1 MLAER
6 KISCNFDNSF
16 YIEKDII
23 MQNFDYQT
31 PTRLIFGKGV
41 VAEKLQG
48 VMAQFGNRVLITYGG
63 GSIKRSGLYD
73 QVLQLLGGKEI
84 YELPGIEPNPKFNPS
99 VLEGVRICKEHDID
113 VILAVGGGSVLDCTK
128 AIAGAACS
136 DADPWDIVTGKAP
149 TLKAIPIVDI
159 ITLAATGSEYD
170 QGGVIS
176 RTETNDKLAY
186 FSPLVFPAVSFID
199 PTYTFTLPV
208 KQTLAGVADCINHI
222 MEQYFCGEHIMM
234 NDAFMEGAVRSLVQN
249 VHIVLEE
256 PDNYNARAEIFY
268 ATTLG
273 CNGIYSL
280 GNSEGGWPMHAIE
293 HALSGHYDI
302 THGEGLAIVTPRWM
316 RHILHSTS
324 GELHEQ
330 VVERITSFGRNVFGT
345 ETPEESIQAVHAF
358 YEGIGIPMTLGA
370 VGIDGSRIDE
380 MAHHIAVNEGL
391 DQAWVPLHEEDIAA
405 ILRDCL

>member
-1 MLAER
+1 MV
-6 KISCNFDNSF
+6 
-16 YIEKDII
+16 
-23 MQNFDYQT
+23 NFDYQT
-31 PTRLIFGKGV
+31 PTRLIFGRGV
-41 VAEKLQG
+41 VQEKLHD
-48 VMAQFGNRVLITYGG
+48 VMEKFGKRVLITWGG

-73 QVLQLLGGKEI
+73 QVREILKDKEI
-84 YELPGIEPNPKFNPS
+84 YELPGIEPNPKYDPS
-99 VLEGVRICKEHDID
+99 VLEGVRICKEKNID
-113 VILAVGGGSVLDCTK
+113 VILSVGGGSVLDCTK

-136 DADPWDIVTGKAP
+136 DADPWDVITMKVP

-170 QGGVIS
+170 RGGVIS
-176 RTETNDKLAY
+176 RTDTNDKLAY
-186 FSPLVFPAVSFID
+186 FSDLVFPAVSFID

-208 KQTLAGVADCINHI
+208 RQTLAGVSDCINHI

-234 NDAFMEGAVRSLVQN
+234 NDAFMEGAIKSLMKNVR
-249 VHIVLEE
+249 IVLKDPE
-256 PDNYNARAEIFY
+256 NYDARAEIFY

-280 GNSEGGWPMHAIE
+280 GNSESGWPMHAIE

-302 THGEGLAIVTPRWM
+302 NHGEGLAIVTPRWM
-316 RHILHSTS
+316 KHILSEKT
-324 GELHEQ
+324 L
-330 VVERITSFGRNVFGT
+330 ERFVAFGTGVFGIDPAL
-345 ETPEESIQAVHAF
+345 PEMEIAEKAIQSIHDF
-358 YEGIGIPMTLGA
+358 YREIGLPMTLHE

-391 DQAWVPLHEEDIAA
+391 ENAWAPLYEEDIAA

>member
-1 MLAER
+1 MV
-6 KISCNFDNSF
+6 
-16 YIEKDII
+16 
-23 MQNFDYQT
+23 NFDYQT
-31 PTRLIFGKGV
+31 PTRLIFGRGV
-41 VAEKLQG
+41 VQEKLHD
-48 VMAQFGNRVLITYGG
+48 VMEKFGKRVLITWGG

-73 QVLQLLGGKEI
+73 QVREILKDKEI
-84 YELPGIEPNPKFNPS
+84 HELPGIEPNPKYDPS
-99 VLEGVRICKEHDID
+99 VLEGVRICKEKNID
-113 VILAVGGGSVLDCTK
+113 VILSVGGGSVLDCTK

-136 DADPWDIVTGKAP
+136 DADPWNVITMKVP

-170 QGGVIS
+170 RGGVIS
-176 RTETNDKLAY
+176 RTDTNDKLAY
-186 FSPLVFPAVSFID
+186 FSDLVFPAVSFID

-208 KQTLAGVADCINHI
+208 RQTLAGVSDCINHI

-234 NDAFMEGAVRSLVQN
+234 NDAFMEGAIKSLMKNVR
-249 VHIVLEE
+249 IVLEDPE
-256 PDNYNARAEIFY
+256 NYEARAEIFY

-280 GNSEGGWPMHAIE
+280 GNSESGWPMHAIE

-302 THGEGLAIVTPRWM
+302 NHGEGLAIVTPRWM
-316 RHILHSTS
+316 KHILSEKTI
-324 GELHEQ
+324 
-330 VVERITSFGRNVFGT
+330 ERFVSFGTGVFGIDPAL
-345 ETPEESIQAVHAF
+345 PEMEIAEKAIQSIHDF
-358 YEGIGIPMTLGA
+358 YREIGLPMTLRE

-391 DQAWVPLHEEDIAA
+391 ENAWAPLHEEDIAA

>member
-1 MLAER
+1 MV
-6 KISCNFDNSF
+6 
-16 YIEKDII
+16 
-23 MQNFDYQT
+23 NFDYQT
-31 PTRLIFGKGV
+31 PTRLIFGRGV
-41 VAEKLQG
+41 VQEKLHD
-48 VMAQFGNRVLITYGG
+48 VMEKFGKRVLITWGG

-73 QVLQLLGGKEI
+73 QVREILKDKEI
-84 YELPGIEPNPKFNPS
+84 YELPGIEPNPKYDPS
-99 VLEGVRICKEHDID
+99 VLEGVRICKEKNID
-113 VILAVGGGSVLDCTK
+113 VILSVGGGSVLDCTK

-136 DADPWDIVTGKAP
+136 EADPWDVITMKVP

-170 QGGVIS
+170 RGGVIS
-176 RTETNDKLAY
+176 RTDTNDKLAY
-186 FSPLVFPAVSFID
+186 FSDLVFPAVSFID

-208 KQTLAGVADCINHI
+208 RQTLAGVSDCINHI

-234 NDAFMEGAVRSLVQN
+234 NDAFMEGAIKSLMKNVR
-249 VHIVLEE
+249 IVLEDPE
-256 PDNYNARAEIFY
+256 NYEARAEIFY

-280 GNSEGGWPMHAIE
+280 GNSESGWPMHAIE

-302 THGEGLAIVTPRWM
+302 NHGEGLAIVTPRWM
-316 RHILHSTS
+316 KHILSEKTI
-324 GELHEQ
+324 
-330 VVERITSFGRNVFGT
+330 ERFVSFGTGVFGIDPAL
-345 ETPEESIQAVHAF
+345 PEMEIAEKAIQSIHDF
-358 YEGIGIPMTLGA
+358 YREIGLPMTLRE

-391 DQAWVPLHEEDIAA
+391 ENAWAPLYEEDIAA

>member
-1 MLAER
+1 MV
-6 KISCNFDNSF
+6 
-16 YIEKDII
+16 
-23 MQNFDYQT
+23 NFDYQT
-31 PTRLIFGKGV
+31 PTRLIFGRGV
-41 VAEKLQG
+41 VQEKLHD
-48 VMAQFGNRVLITYGG
+48 VMKKFGKRVLITWGG

-73 QVLQLLGGKEI
+73 QVREILKDKEI
-84 YELPGIEPNPKFNPS
+84 HELPGIEPNPKYDPS
-99 VLEGVRICKEHDID
+99 VLEGVRICKEKNID
-113 VILAVGGGSVLDCTK
+113 VILSVGGGSVLDCTK

-136 DADPWDIVTGKAP
+136 DADPWDVITMKVP

-170 QGGVIS
+170 RGGVIS
-176 RTETNDKLAY
+176 RTDTNDKLAY
-186 FSPLVFPAVSFID
+186 FSDLVFPTVSFID

-208 KQTLAGVADCINHI
+208 RQTLAGVSDCINHI

-234 NDAFMEGAVRSLVQN
+234 NDAFMEGAIKSLMKNVR
-249 VHIVLEE
+249 IVLEDPE
-256 PDNYNARAEIFY
+256 NYEARAEIFY

-280 GNSEGGWPMHAIE
+280 GNSESGWPMHAIE

-302 THGEGLAIVTPRWM
+302 NHGEGLAIVTPRWM
-316 RHILHSTS
+316 KHILSEKTI
-324 GELHEQ
+324 
-330 VVERITSFGRNVFGT
+330 ERFVSFGTGVFGIDPAL
-345 ETPEESIQAVHAF
+345 PEMEIAEKAIQSIHDF
-358 YEGIGIPMTLGA
+358 YREIGLPMTLRK

-391 DQAWVPLHEEDIAA
+391 ENAWAPLHEEDIAA

>member
-1 MLAER
+1 MV
-6 KISCNFDNSF
+6 
-16 YIEKDII
+16 
-23 MQNFDYQT
+23 NFDYQT
-31 PTRLIFGKGV
+31 PTRLIFGRGV
-41 VAEKLQG
+41 VQEKLHD
-48 VMAQFGNRVLITYGG
+48 VMEKFGKRVLMTWGG

-73 QVLQLLGGKEI
+73 QVREILKDKEI
-84 YELPGIEPNPKFNPS
+84 YELPGIEPNPKYDPS
-99 VLEGVRICKEHDID
+99 VLEGVRICKEKNID
-113 VILAVGGGSVLDCTK
+113 VILSVGGGSVLDCTK

-136 DADPWDIVTGKAP
+136 DADPWDVITMKVP

-170 QGGVIS
+170 RGGVIS
-176 RTETNDKLAY
+176 RTDTNDKLAY
-186 FSPLVFPAVSFID
+186 FSDLVFPAVSFID

-208 KQTLAGVADCINHI
+208 RQTLAGVSDCINHI

-234 NDAFMEGAVRSLVQN
+234 NDAFMEGAIKSLMKNVR
-249 VHIVLEE
+249 IVLEDPE
-256 PDNYNARAEIFY
+256 NYDARAEIFY

-280 GNSEGGWPMHAIE
+280 GNSESGWPMHAIE

-302 THGEGLAIVTPRWM
+302 NHGEGLAIVTPRWM
-316 RHILHSTS
+316 KHILSEKTI
-324 GELHEQ
+324 
-330 VVERITSFGRNVFGT
+330 ERFVSFGTGVFGIDPAL
-345 ETPEESIQAVHAF
+345 PEMEIAEKAIQSIHDF
-358 YEGIGIPMTLGA
+358 YREIGLPMTLRK

-391 DQAWVPLHEEDIAA
+391 ENAWAPLHEEDIAA

>member
-1 MLAER
+1 MV
-6 KISCNFDNSF
+6 
-16 YIEKDII
+16 
-23 MQNFDYQT
+23 NFDYQT

-41 VAEKLQG
+41 VAEKLQQ
-48 VMAQFGNRVLITYGG
+48 VMAQFGSRVLITYGG

-73 QVLQLLGGKEI
+73 QVKSLLSDKEL

-99 VLEGVRICKEHDID
+99 VLEGVKICKEKHID
-113 VILAVGGGSVLDCTK
+113 VILSVGGGSVLDCTK

-136 DADPWDIVTGKAP
+136 DADPWDVVTGKVRNTSAV
-149 TLKAIPIVDI
+149 PIVDI

-170 QGGVIS
+170 CGGVIS

-186 FSPLVFPAVSFID
+186 FSPYCFPSVSFID

-234 NDAFMEGAVRSLVQN
+234 NDAFMEGAIRSLIHN
-249 VHIVLEE
+249 VKIVLHDPE
-256 PDNYNARAEIFY
+256 NYEARAEIFY

-273 CNGIYSL
+273 CNGIYAL
-280 GNSEGGWPMHAIE
+280 GNKRSGWPMHAIE

-316 RHILHSTS
+316 KHILNCTT
-324 GELHEQ
+324 GALHEQ
-330 VVERITSFGRNVFGT
+330 VVERCTSFGKGVFGVDT
-345 ETPEESIQAVHAF
+345 AEQAIEAIHDF
-358 YEGIGIPMTLGA
+358 YRGVGVPMTLHE
-370 VGIDGSRIDE
+370 VGIDDSRIDE
-380 MAHHIAVNEGL
+380 MAHHVAENEGL
-391 DQAWVPLHEEDIAA
+391 DKAWVPLHEADIAA

>member
-1 MLAER
+1 MV
-6 KISCNFDNSF
+6 
-16 YIEKDII
+16 
-23 MQNFDYQT
+23 NFDYQT
-31 PTRLIFGKGV
+31 PTRLIFGRGV
-41 VAEKLQG
+41 VQEKLHD
-48 VMAQFGNRVLITYGG
+48 VMEKFGKRVLITWGG

-73 QVLQLLGGKEI
+73 QVRDILKDKEI
-84 YELPGIEPNPKFNPS
+84 HELPGIEPNPKYDPS
-99 VLEGVRICKEHDID
+99 VLEGVRICKEKNID
-113 VILAVGGGSVLDCTK
+113 VILSVGGGSVLDCTK

-136 DADPWDIVTGKAP
+136 DADPWDVITMKVP

-170 QGGVIS
+170 RGGVIS
-176 RTETNDKLAY
+176 RTDTNDKLAY
-186 FSPLVFPAVSFID
+186 FSDLVFPAVSFID

-208 KQTLAGVADCINHI
+208 RQTLAGVSDCINHI

-234 NDAFMEGAVRSLVQN
+234 NDAFMEGAIKSLMKNVR
-249 VHIVLEE
+249 IVLEDPE
-256 PDNYNARAEIFY
+256 NYDARAEIFY

-280 GNSEGGWPMHAIE
+280 GNSESGWPMHAIE

-302 THGEGLAIVTPRWM
+302 NHGEGLAIVTPRWM
-316 RHILHSTS
+316 KHILSDKTI
-324 GELHEQ
+324 
-330 VVERITSFGRNVFGT
+330 ERFVSFGTGVFGIDPAL
-345 ETPEESIQAVHAF
+345 PEMEIAEKAIQSIHDF
-358 YEGIGIPMTLGA
+358 YREIGLPMTLRE

-391 DQAWVPLHEEDIAA
+391 ENAWAPLYEEDIAA

>member
-1 MLAER
+1 MV
-6 KISCNFDNSF
+6 
-16 YIEKDII
+16 
-23 MQNFDYQT
+23 NFDYQT
-31 PTRLIFGKGV
+31 PTRLIFGRGV
-41 VAEKLQG
+41 VQEKLHD
-48 VMAQFGNRVLITYGG
+48 VMEKFGKRVLITWGG

-73 QVLQLLGGKEI
+73 QVREILKDKEI
-84 YELPGIEPNPKFNPS
+84 YELPGIEPNPKYDPS
-99 VLEGVRICKEHDID
+99 VLEGVRICKEKNID
-113 VILAVGGGSVLDCTK
+113 VILSVGGGSVLDCTK

-136 DADPWDIVTGKAP
+136 DADPWDVITMKVP

-170 QGGVIS
+170 RGGVIS
-176 RTETNDKLAY
+176 RTDTNDKLAY
-186 FSPLVFPAVSFID
+186 FSDLVFPAVSFID

-208 KQTLAGVADCINHI
+208 RQTLAGVSDCINHI

-234 NDAFMEGAVRSLVQN
+234 NDAFMEGAIKSLMKNVR
-249 VHIVLEE
+249 IVLEDPE
-256 PDNYNARAEIFY
+256 NYNARAEIFY

-280 GNSEGGWPMHAIE
+280 GNSESGWPMHAIE

-302 THGEGLAIVTPRWM
+302 NHGEGLAIVTPRWM
-316 RHILHSTS
+316 KHILSEKT
-324 GELHEQ
+324 L
-330 VVERITSFGRNVFGT
+330 ERFVAFGTGVFGIDPAL
-345 ETPEESIQAVHAF
+345 PEMEIAEKAIQSIHDF
-358 YEGIGIPMTLGA
+358 YREIGLPMTLRE

-391 DQAWVPLHEEDIAA
+391 ENAWAPLQEEDIAA

>member
-1 MLAER
+1 MV
-6 KISCNFDNSF
+6 
-16 YIEKDII
+16 
-23 MQNFDYQT
+23 NFDYQT
-31 PTRLIFGKGV
+31 PTRLIFGRGV
-41 VAEKLQG
+41 VQEKLHD
-48 VMAQFGNRVLITYGG
+48 VMEKFGKRVLITWGG

-73 QVLQLLGGKEI
+73 QVREILKDKEI
-84 YELPGIEPNPKFNPS
+84 HELPGIEPNPKYDPS
-99 VLEGVRICKEHDID
+99 VLEGVRICKEKNID
-113 VILAVGGGSVLDCTK
+113 VILSVGGGSVLDCTK

-136 DADPWDIVTGKAP
+136 DADPWDVITMKVP

-170 QGGVIS
+170 RGGVIS
-176 RTETNDKLAY
+176 RTDTNDKLAY
-186 FSPLVFPAVSFID
+186 FSDLVFPAVSFID

-208 KQTLAGVADCINHI
+208 RQTLAGVSDCINHI

-234 NDAFMEGAVRSLVQN
+234 NDAFMEGAIKSLMKNVR
-249 VHIVLEE
+249 IVLKDPE
-256 PDNYNARAEIFY
+256 NYDARAEIFY

-280 GNSEGGWPMHAIE
+280 GNSESGWPMHAIE

-302 THGEGLAIVTPRWM
+302 NHGEGLAIVTPRWM
-316 RHILHSTS
+316 KHILSEKTI
-324 GELHEQ
+324 
-330 VVERITSFGRNVFGT
+330 ERFVSFGTGVFGIDPAL
-345 ETPEESIQAVHAF
+345 PEMEIAEKAIQSIHDF
-358 YEGIGIPMTLGA
+358 YREIGVPMTLRE

-391 DQAWVPLHEEDIAA
+391 ENAWAPLHEEDIAA

>member
-1 MLAER
+1 MV
-6 KISCNFDNSF
+6 
-16 YIEKDII
+16 
-23 MQNFDYQT
+23 NFDYQT

-41 VAEKLQG
+41 VAEKLQR
-48 VMAQFGNRVLITYGG
+48 VMAQFGQRVLLTYGG
-63 GSIKRSGLYD
+63 GSIKRSGLYQ
-73 QVLQLLGGKEI
+73 QVKDLLADKQI
-84 YELPGIEPNPKFNPS
+84 FELPGIEPNPKFNPS
-99 VLEGVRICKEHDID
+99 VLDGVRICKEQHID

-136 DADPWDIVTGKAP
+136 DADPWDVVTMKVP

-170 QGGVIS
+170 SGGVIS
-176 RTETNDKLAY
+176 RTESNDKLAY
-186 FSPLVFPAVSFID
+186 FSKHVFPAVSFID

-234 NDAFMEGAVRSLVQN
+234 NDAFMEGAIKSLMKNVRT
-249 VHIVLEE
+249 VLEH
-256 PDNYNARAEIFY
+256 PDDYEARAEIFY

-280 GNSEGGWPMHAIE
+280 GNSESGWPMHAIE

-316 RHILHSTS
+316 NHILHDTE
-324 GELHEQ
+324 GELHGQ
-330 VVERITSFGRNVFGT
+330 VVERLLSFGRHVFGVDS
-345 ETPEESIQAVHAF
+345 PEEAIQAIHHF
-358 YEGIGIPMTLGA
+358 YQEVGIPMTLRE

-380 MAHHIAVNEGL
+380 MAHHVAVNEGL

-405 ILRDCL
+405 ILRNCL

>member
-1 MLAER
+1 MV
-6 KISCNFDNSF
+6 
-16 YIEKDII
+16 
-23 MQNFDYQT
+23 NFDYQT
-31 PTRLIFGKGV
+31 PTRLIFGRGV
-41 VAEKLQG
+41 VQEKLHD
-48 VMAQFGNRVLITYGG
+48 VMKKFGKRVLITWGG

-73 QVLQLLGGKEI
+73 QVREILKDKEI
-84 YELPGIEPNPKFNPS
+84 HELPGIEPNPKYDPS
-99 VLEGVRICKEHDID
+99 VLEGVRICKEKNID
-113 VILAVGGGSVLDCTK
+113 VILSVGGGSVLDCTK

-136 DADPWDIVTGKAP
+136 DADPWDVITMKVP

-170 QGGVIS
+170 RGGVIS
-176 RTETNDKLAY
+176 RTDTNDKLAY
-186 FSPLVFPAVSFID
+186 FSDLVFPAVSFID

-208 KQTLAGVADCINHI
+208 RQTLAGVSDCINHI

-234 NDAFMEGAVRSLVQN
+234 NDAFMEGVIKSLMKNVR
-249 VHIVLEE
+249 IVLEDPE
-256 PDNYNARAEIFY
+256 NYDARAEIFY

-280 GNSEGGWPMHAIE
+280 GNSESGWPMHAIE

-302 THGEGLAIVTPRWM
+302 NHGEGLAIVTPRWM
-316 RHILHSTS
+316 KHILSEKT
-324 GELHEQ
+324 L
-330 VVERITSFGRNVFGT
+330 ERFVSFGTGVFGIDPAL
-345 ETPEESIQAVHAF
+345 PEMEIAEKAIQSIHDF
-358 YEGIGIPMTLGA
+358 YREIGLPMTLRE

-391 DQAWVPLHEEDIAA
+391 ENAWAPLYEEDIAA

>member
-1 MLAER
+1 MV
-6 KISCNFDNSF
+6 
-16 YIEKDII
+16 
-23 MQNFDYQT
+23 NFDYQT
-31 PTRLIFGKGV
+31 PTRLIFGRGV
-41 VAEKLQG
+41 VQEKLHD
-48 VMAQFGNRVLITYGG
+48 VMEKFGKRVLITWGG

-73 QVLQLLGGKEI
+73 QVREI
-84 YELPGIEPNPKFNPS
+84 LKDNEIHELPGIEPNPKYDPS
-99 VLEGVRICKEHDID
+99 VLEGVRICKEKNID
-113 VILAVGGGSVLDCTK
+113 VILSVGGGSVLDCTK

-136 DADPWDIVTGKAP
+136 DADPWDVITMKVP

-170 QGGVIS
+170 RGGVIS
-176 RTETNDKLAY
+176 RTDTNDKLAY
-186 FSPLVFPAVSFID
+186 FSDLVFPAVSFID

-208 KQTLAGVADCINHI
+208 RQTLAGVSDCINHI

-234 NDAFMEGAVRSLVQN
+234 NDAFMEGAIKSLMKNVR
-249 VHIVLEE
+249 IVLKDPE
-256 PDNYNARAEIFY
+256 NYDARAEIFY

-280 GNSEGGWPMHAIE
+280 GNSESGWPMHAIE

-302 THGEGLAIVTPRWM
+302 NHGEGLAIVTPRWM
-316 RHILHSTS
+316 KHILSEKTI
-324 GELHEQ
+324 
-330 VVERITSFGRNVFGT
+330 ERFVSFGTGVFGIDPAL
-345 ETPEESIQAVHAF
+345 PEMEIAEKAIQSIHDF
-358 YEGIGIPMTLGA
+358 YREIGLPMTLRE

-391 DQAWVPLHEEDIAA
+391 ENAWAPLHEEDIAA

>member
-1 MLAER
+1 MV
-6 KISCNFDNSF
+6 
-16 YIEKDII
+16 
-23 MQNFDYQT
+23 NFDYQT
-31 PTRLIFGKGV
+31 PTRLIFGRGV
-41 VAEKLQG
+41 VQEKLHD
-48 VMAQFGNRVLITYGG
+48 VMEKFGKRVLITWGG

-73 QVLQLLGGKEI
+73 QVREILKDKEI
-84 YELPGIEPNPKFNPS
+84 HGLPGIEPNPKYDPS
-99 VLEGVRICKEHDID
+99 VLEGVRICKEKNID
-113 VILAVGGGSVLDCTK
+113 VILSVGGGSVLDCTK

-136 DADPWDIVTGKAP
+136 DADPWDVITMKVP

-170 QGGVIS
+170 RGGVIS
-176 RTETNDKLAY
+176 RTDTNDKLAY
-186 FSPLVFPAVSFID
+186 FSDLVFPAVSFID

-208 KQTLAGVADCINHI
+208 RQTLAGVSDCINHI

-234 NDAFMEGAVRSLVQN
+234 NDAFMEGAIKSLMKNVR
-249 VHIVLEE
+249 IVLEDPE
-256 PDNYNARAEIFY
+256 NYDARAEIFY

-280 GNSEGGWPMHAIE
+280 GNSESGWPMHAIE

-302 THGEGLAIVTPRWM
+302 NHGEGLAIVTPRWM
-316 RHILHSTS
+316 KHILSEKT
-324 GELHEQ
+324 L
-330 VVERITSFGRNVFGT
+330 ERFVSFGTGVFGIDPAL
-345 ETPEESIQAVHAF
+345 PEMEIAEKAIQSIHDF
-358 YEGIGIPMTLGA
+358 YREIGLPMTLRE

-391 DQAWVPLHEEDIAA
+391 ENAWAPLYEEDIAA

>member
-1 MLAER
+1 MV
-6 KISCNFDNSF
+6 
-16 YIEKDII
+16 
-23 MQNFDYQT
+23 NFDYQT
-31 PTRLIFGKGV
+31 PTRLIFGRGV
-41 VAEKLQG
+41 VQEKLHD
-48 VMAQFGNRVLITYGG
+48 VMEKFGKRVLITWGG

-73 QVLQLLGGKEI
+73 QVREILKDKEI
-84 YELPGIEPNPKFNPS
+84 HELPGIEPNPKYDPS
-99 VLEGVRICKEHDID
+99 VLEGVRICKEKNID
-113 VILAVGGGSVLDCTK
+113 VILSVGGGSVLDCTK

-136 DADPWDIVTGKAP
+136 DADPWDVITMKVP

-170 QGGVIS
+170 RGGVIS
-176 RTETNDKLAY
+176 RTDTNDKLAY
-186 FSPLVFPAVSFID
+186 FSDLVFPAVSFID

-208 KQTLAGVADCINHI
+208 RQTLAGVSDCINHI

-234 NDAFMEGAVRSLVQN
+234 NDAFMEGAIKSLMKNVR
-249 VHIVLEE
+249 IVLEDPE
-256 PDNYNARAEIFY
+256 NYDARAEIFY

-280 GNSEGGWPMHAIE
+280 GNSESGWPMHAIE

-302 THGEGLAIVTPRWM
+302 NHGEGLAIVTPRWM
-316 RHILHSTS
+316 KHILSEKTI
-324 GELHEQ
+324 
-330 VVERITSFGRNVFGT
+330 ERFVSFGTGVFGIDPAL
-345 ETPEESIQAVHAF
+345 PEMEIAEKAIQSIHDF
-358 YEGIGIPMTLGA
+358 YREIGLPMTLRE

-391 DQAWVPLHEEDIAA
+391 ENAWAPLYEEDIAA

>member
-1 MLAER
+1 MV
-6 KISCNFDNSF
+6 
-16 YIEKDII
+16 
-23 MQNFDYQT
+23 NFDYQT
-31 PTRLIFGKGV
+31 PTRLIFGRGV
-41 VAEKLQG
+41 VQEKLHD
-48 VMAQFGNRVLITYGG
+48 VMEKFGKRVLITWGG

-73 QVLQLLGGKEI
+73 QVREILKDKEI
-84 YELPGIEPNPKFNPS
+84 HELPGIEPNPKYDPS
-99 VLEGVRICKEHDID
+99 VLEGVRICKEKNID
-113 VILAVGGGSVLDCTK
+113 VILSVGGGSVLDCTK

-136 DADPWDIVTGKAP
+136 DADPWDVITMKVP

-170 QGGVIS
+170 RGGVIS
-176 RTETNDKLAY
+176 RTDTNDKLAY
-186 FSPLVFPAVSFID
+186 FSDLVFPAVSFID

-208 KQTLAGVADCINHI
+208 RQTLAGVSDCINHI

-234 NDAFMEGAVRSLVQN
+234 NDAFMEGAIKSLMKNVR
-249 VHIVLEE
+249 IVLEDPE
-256 PDNYNARAEIFY
+256 NYDARAEIFY

-280 GNSEGGWPMHAIE
+280 GNSESGWPMHAIE

-302 THGEGLAIVTPRWM
+302 NHGEGLAIVTPRWM
-316 RHILHSTS
+316 KHILSEKTI
-324 GELHEQ
+324 
-330 VVERITSFGRNVFGT
+330 ERFVSFGTGVFGIDPAL
-345 ETPEESIQAVHAF
+345 PEMEIAEKAIQSIHDF
-358 YEGIGIPMTLGA
+358 YREIGLPMTLRE

-391 DQAWVPLHEEDIAA
+391 ENAWAPLHEEDIAA

>member
-1 MLAER
+1 MV
-6 KISCNFDNSF
+6 
-16 YIEKDII
+16 
-23 MQNFDYQT
+23 NFDYQT

-41 VAEKLQG
+41 VAEKLQA
-48 VMAQFGNRVLITYGG
+48 VMAQYGKKVLITYGG

-73 QVLQLLGGKEI
+73 QVKEILKDKEI

-99 VLEGVRICKEHDID
+99 VLEGVRICKEQNID
-113 VILAVGGGSVLDCTK
+113 VILSVGGGSVLDCTK

-136 DADPWDIVTGKAP
+136 DADPWDVVTMKAP
-149 TLKAIPIVDI
+149 TTKAVPIVDI

-170 QGGVIS
+170 SGAVIS

-186 FSPLVFPAVSFID
+186 FSKHVFPEVSFID
-199 PTYTFTLPV
+199 PTYTFTLPA

-222 MEQYFCGEHIMM
+222 MEQYFCGVHILM
-234 NDAFMEGAVRSLVQN
+234 NDAFMEGAIKSLMKN
-249 VHIVLEE
+249 VKIVLAE
-256 PDNYNARAEIFY
+256 PENYEARAEIFY

-273 CNGIYSL
+273 CNGIYAL
-280 GNSEGGWPMHAIE
+280 GNSYGGWPMHSIE

-316 RHILHSTS
+316 KHILNSTS

-330 VVERITSFGRNVFGT
+330 VVERITSFGKNVFGV
-345 ETPEESIQAVHAF
+345 ETPEAAIAAIHNF
-358 YEGIGIPMTLGA
+358 YKEIGIPMTLGE
-370 VGIDGSRIDE
+370 VGIDDSRIDE

-391 DQAWVPLHEEDIAA
+391 DRAWVPLHEADIAA

>member
-1 MLAER
+1 MV
-6 KISCNFDNSF
+6 
-16 YIEKDII
+16 
-23 MQNFDYQT
+23 NFDYQT
-31 PTRLIFGKGV
+31 PTRLIFGRGV
-41 VAEKLQG
+41 VQEKLHDI
-48 VMAQFGNRVLITYGG
+48 MEKFGKRVLITWGG

-73 QVLQLLGGKEI
+73 QVRDILKDKEI
-84 YELPGIEPNPKFNPS
+84 YELPGIEPNPKYDPS
-99 VLEGVRICKEHDID
+99 VLEGVRICKEKNID
-113 VILAVGGGSVLDCTK
+113 VILSVGGGSVLDCTK

-136 DADPWDIVTGKAP
+136 EADPWDVITMKVP

-170 QGGVIS
+170 RGGVIS
-176 RTETNDKLAY
+176 RTDTNDKLAY
-186 FSPLVFPAVSFID
+186 FSDLVFPAVSFID

-208 KQTLAGVADCINHI
+208 RQTLAGVSDCINHI

-234 NDAFMEGAVRSLVQN
+234 NDAFMEGAIKSLMKNVR
-249 VHIVLEE
+249 IVLEDPE
-256 PDNYNARAEIFY
+256 NYEARAEIFY

-280 GNSEGGWPMHAIE
+280 GNSESGWPMHAIE

-302 THGEGLAIVTPRWM
+302 NHGEGLAIVTPRWM
-316 RHILHSTS
+316 KHILSEKTI
-324 GELHEQ
+324 
-330 VVERITSFGRNVFGT
+330 ERFVSFGTGVFGIDPAL
-345 ETPEESIQAVHAF
+345 PEMEIAEKAIQSIHDF
-358 YEGIGIPMTLGA
+358 YREIGLPMTLSE

-391 DQAWVPLHEEDIAA
+391 ENAWAPLYEEDIAA

>member
-1 MLAER
+1 MV
-6 KISCNFDNSF
+6 
-16 YIEKDII
+16 
-23 MQNFDYQT
+23 NFDYQT

-41 VAEKLQG
+41 VAEKLQA
-48 VMAQFGNRVLITYGG
+48 VMAQYGKKVLITYGG

-73 QVLQLLGGKEI
+73 QVKEILKDKEI

-99 VLEGVRICKEHDID
+99 VLEGVRICKEQNID
-113 VILAVGGGSVLDCTK
+113 VILSVGGGSVLDCTK

-136 DADPWDIVTGKAP
+136 DADPWDVVTMKAL
-149 TLKAIPIVDI
+149 TTKAVPIVDI

-170 QGGVIS
+170 SGAVIS

-186 FSPLVFPAVSFID
+186 FSKHVFPEVSFID
-199 PTYTFTLPV
+199 PTYTFTLPA

-222 MEQYFCGEHIMM
+222 MEQYFCGVHILM
-234 NDAFMEGAVRSLVQN
+234 NDAFMEGAIKSLMKN
-249 VHIVLEE
+249 VKIVLAE
-256 PDNYNARAEIFY
+256 PENYEARAEIFY

-273 CNGIYSL
+273 CNGIYAL
-280 GNSEGGWPMHAIE
+280 GNSYGGWPMHSIE

-316 RHILHSTS
+316 KHILNSTS

-330 VVERITSFGRNVFGT
+330 VVERITSFGKNIFGV
-345 ETPEESIQAVHAF
+345 ETPEAAIAAIHNF
-358 YEGIGIPMTLGA
+358 YKEIGIPMTLGE
-370 VGIDGSRIDE
+370 VGIDDSRIDE

-391 DQAWVPLHEEDIAA
+391 ERAWVPLHEADIAA

>member
-1 MLAER
+1 MV
-6 KISCNFDNSF
+6 
-16 YIEKDII
+16 
-23 MQNFDYQT
+23 NFDYQT
-31 PTRLIFGKGV
+31 PTRLIFGRGV
-41 VAEKLQG
+41 VQEKLHE
-48 VMAQFGNRVLITYGG
+48 VMEKFGKRVLMTWGG

-73 QVLQLLGGKEI
+73 QVREILKDKEI
-84 YELPGIEPNPKFNPS
+84 YELPGIEPNPKYDPS
-99 VLEGVRICKEHDID
+99 VLEGVRICKEKNID
-113 VILAVGGGSVLDCTK
+113 VILSVGGGSVLDCTK

-136 DADPWDIVTGKAP
+136 DADPWDVITMKVP

-170 QGGVIS
+170 RGGVIS
-176 RTETNDKLAY
+176 RTDTNDKLAY
-186 FSPLVFPAVSFID
+186 FSDLVFPAVSFID

-208 KQTLAGVADCINHI
+208 RQTLAGVSDCINHI

-234 NDAFMEGAVRSLVQN
+234 NDAFMEGAIKSLMKNVR
-249 VHIVLEE
+249 IVLEDPE
-256 PDNYNARAEIFY
+256 NYEARAETFY

-280 GNSEGGWPMHAIE
+280 GNSESGWPMHAIE

-302 THGEGLAIVTPRWM
+302 NHGEGLAIVTPRWM
-316 RHILHSTS
+316 KHILSEKT
-324 GELHEQ
+324 L
-330 VVERITSFGRNVFGT
+330 ERFVAFGTGVFGIDPAL
-345 ETPEESIQAVHAF
+345 PEMEIAEKAIQSIHDF
-358 YEGIGIPMTLGA
+358 YREIGLPMTLRE

-391 DQAWVPLHEEDIAA
+391 ENAWAPLHEEDIAA

>member
-1 MLAER
+1 MV
-6 KISCNFDNSF
+6 
-16 YIEKDII
+16 
-23 MQNFDYQT
+23 NFDYQT
-31 PTRLIFGKGV
+31 PTRLIFGRGV
-41 VAEKLQG
+41 VQEKLHD
-48 VMAQFGNRVLITYGG
+48 VMEKFGKRVLITWGG

-73 QVLQLLGGKEI
+73 QVRDILKDKEI
-84 YELPGIEPNPKFNPS
+84 YELPGIEPNPKYDPS
-99 VLEGVRICKEHDID
+99 VLEGVRICKEKNID
-113 VILAVGGGSVLDCTK
+113 VILSVGGGSVLDCTK

-136 DADPWDIVTGKAP
+136 EADPWDVITMKVP

-170 QGGVIS
+170 RGGVIS
-176 RTETNDKLAY
+176 RTDTNDKLAY
-186 FSPLVFPAVSFID
+186 FSDLVFPAVSFID

-208 KQTLAGVADCINHI
+208 RQTLAGVSDCINHI

-234 NDAFMEGAVRSLVQN
+234 NDAFMEGAIKSLMKNVR
-249 VHIVLEE
+249 IVLKDPE
-256 PDNYNARAEIFY
+256 NYDARAEIFY

-280 GNSEGGWPMHAIE
+280 GNSESGWPMHAIE

-302 THGEGLAIVTPRWM
+302 NHGEGLAIVTPRWM
-316 RHILHSTS
+316 KHILSEKT
-324 GELHEQ
+324 L
-330 VVERITSFGRNVFGT
+330 ERFVAFGTGVFGIDPAL
-345 ETPEESIQAVHAF
+345 PEMEIAEKAIQSIHDF
-358 YEGIGIPMTLGA
+358 YREIGLPMTLRE

-391 DQAWVPLHEEDIAA
+391 ENAWAPLYEEDIAA

>member
-1 MLAER
+1 MV
-6 KISCNFDNSF
+6 
-16 YIEKDII
+16 
-23 MQNFDYQT
+23 NFDYQT
-31 PTRLIFGKGV
+31 PTRLIFGRGV
-41 VAEKLQG
+41 VQEKLHD
-48 VMAQFGNRVLITYGG
+48 VMEKFGKRVLITWGG

-73 QVLQLLGGKEI
+73 QVREILKDKEI
-84 YELPGIEPNPKFNPS
+84 YELPGIEPNPKYDPS
-99 VLEGVRICKEHDID
+99 VLEGVRICKEKNID
-113 VILAVGGGSVLDCTK
+113 VILSVGGGSVLDCTK

-136 DADPWDIVTGKAP
+136 DADPWDVITMKVP

-170 QGGVIS
+170 RGGVIS
-176 RTETNDKLAY
+176 RTDTNDKLAY
-186 FSPLVFPAVSFID
+186 FSDLVFPAVSFID

-208 KQTLAGVADCINHI
+208 RQTLAGVSDCINHI

-234 NDAFMEGAVRSLVQN
+234 NDAFMEGAIKSLMKNVR
-249 VHIVLEE
+249 IVLEDPE
-256 PDNYNARAEIFY
+256 NYEARAEIVY

-280 GNSEGGWPMHAIE
+280 GNSESGWPMHAIE

-302 THGEGLAIVTPRWM
+302 NHGEGLAIVTPRWM
-316 RHILHSTS
+316 KHILSEKT
-324 GELHEQ
+324 L
-330 VVERITSFGRNVFGT
+330 ERFVAFGTGVFGIDPAL
-345 ETPEESIQAVHAF
+345 PEMEIAEKAIQSIHDF
-358 YEGIGIPMTLGA
+358 YREIGLPMTLHE

-391 DQAWVPLHEEDIAA
+391 ENAWAPLHEEDIAA

>member
-1 MLAER
+1 MV
-6 KISCNFDNSF
+6 
-16 YIEKDII
+16 
-23 MQNFDYQT
+23 NFDYQT

-48 VMAQFGNRVLITYGG
+48 VMAKFGDKVLITYGG

-73 QVLQLLGGKEI
+73 QVLQLLEGKQI

-99 VLEGVRICKEHDID
+99 VIEGVRICKEHEID

-170 QGGVIS
+170 SGAVIS

-234 NDAFMEGAVRSLVQN
+234 NDAFMEGAVKSLVKN
-249 VHIVLEE
+249 VRIVLDE
-256 PDNYNARAEIFY
+256 PDNYDARAEIFY

-273 CNGIYSL
+273 CNGIYAL
-280 GNSEGGWPMHAIE
+280 GNSESGWPMHAIE

-316 RHILHSTS
+316 RHILNSTT
-324 GELHEQ
+324 GELHSQ
-330 VVERITSFGRNVFGT
+330 VVERITSFGSGVFGT
-345 ETPEESIQAVHAF
+345 TTPEESILAIHDF
-358 YEGIGIPMTLGA
+358 YQGIGIPMTLSE
-370 VGIDGSRIDE
+370 VGIDGSRISE

-391 DQAWVPLHEEDIAA
+391 DQAWVPLHEDDIAA

>member
-1 MLAER
+1 MV
-6 KISCNFDNSF
+6 
-16 YIEKDII
+16 
-23 MQNFDYQT
+23 NFDYQT
-31 PTRLIFGKGV
+31 PTRLIFGRGV
-41 VAEKLQG
+41 VQEKLHD
-48 VMAQFGNRVLITYGG
+48 VMEKFGKRVLITWGG

-73 QVLQLLGGKEI
+73 QVREILKDKEI
-84 YELPGIEPNPKFNPS
+84 HELPGIEPNPKYDPS
-99 VLEGVRICKEHDID
+99 VLEGVRICKEKNID
-113 VILAVGGGSVLDCTK
+113 VILSVGGGSVLDCTK

-136 DADPWDIVTGKAP
+136 DADPWDVITMKVP

-170 QGGVIS
+170 RGGVIS
-176 RTETNDKLAY
+176 RTDTNDKLAY
-186 FSPLVFPAVSFID
+186 FSDLVFPAVSFID

-208 KQTLAGVADCINHI
+208 RQTLAGVSDCINHI

-234 NDAFMEGAVRSLVQN
+234 NDAFMEGAIKSLMKNVR
-249 VHIVLEE
+249 IVLEDPE
-256 PDNYNARAEIFY
+256 NYDARAEIFY

-280 GNSEGGWPMHAIE
+280 GNSESGWPMHAIE

-302 THGEGLAIVTPRWM
+302 NHGEGLAIVTPRWM
-316 RHILHSTS
+316 KHILREKT
-324 GELHEQ
+324 L
-330 VVERITSFGRNVFGT
+330 ERFVAFGTGVFGIDPAL
-345 ETPEESIQAVHAF
+345 PEMEIAEKAIQSIHDF
-358 YEGIGIPMTLGA
+358 YREIGLPMTLRE

-391 DQAWVPLHEEDIAA
+391 ENAWAPLHEEDIAA

>member
-1 MLAER
+1 MV
-6 KISCNFDNSF
+6 
-16 YIEKDII
+16 
-23 MQNFDYQT
+23 NFDYQT
-31 PTRLIFGKGV
+31 PTRLIFGRGV
-41 VAEKLQG
+41 VQEKLHD
-48 VMAQFGNRVLITYGG
+48 VMEKFGKRVLITWGG

-73 QVLQLLGGKEI
+73 QVREILKDKEI
-84 YELPGIEPNPKFNPS
+84 HELPGIEPNPKYDPS
-99 VLEGVRICKEHDID
+99 VLEGVRICKEKNID
-113 VILAVGGGSVLDCTK
+113 VILSVGGGSVLDCTK

-136 DADPWDIVTGKAP
+136 DADPWDVITMKVP

-170 QGGVIS
+170 RGGVIS
-176 RTETNDKLAY
+176 RTDTNDKLAY
-186 FSPLVFPAVSFID
+186 FSDLVFPAVSFID

-208 KQTLAGVADCINHI
+208 RQTLAGVSDCINHI

-234 NDAFMEGAVRSLVQN
+234 NDAFMEGAIKSLMKNVR
-249 VHIVLEE
+249 IVLKDPE
-256 PDNYNARAEIFY
+256 NYDARAEIFY

-280 GNSEGGWPMHAIE
+280 GNSESGWPMHAIE

-302 THGEGLAIVTPRWM
+302 NHGEGLAIVTPRWM
-316 RHILHSTS
+316 KHILSEKTI
-324 GELHEQ
+324 
-330 VVERITSFGRNVFGT
+330 ERFVSFGTGVFGIDPAL
-345 ETPEESIQAVHAF
+345 PEIEIAEKAIQSIHDF
-358 YEGIGIPMTLGA
+358 YREIGLPMTLRE

-391 DQAWVPLHEEDIAA
+391 ENAWAPLHEEDIAA

>member
-1 MLAER
+1 MV
-6 KISCNFDNSF
+6 
-16 YIEKDII
+16 
-23 MQNFDYQT
+23 NFDYQT
-31 PTRLIFGKGV
+31 PTRLIFGRGV
-41 VAEKLQG
+41 VQEKLHD
-48 VMAQFGNRVLITYGG
+48 VMEKFGERVLITWGG

-73 QVLQLLGGKEI
+73 QVREILKDKEI
-84 YELPGIEPNPKFNPS
+84 YELPGIEPNPKYDPS
-99 VLEGVRICKEHDID
+99 VLEGVRICKEKNID
-113 VILAVGGGSVLDCTK
+113 VILSVGGGSVLDCTK

-136 DADPWDIVTGKAP
+136 DADPWNVITMKVP

-170 QGGVIS
+170 RGGVIS
-176 RTETNDKLAY
+176 RTDTNDKLAY
-186 FSPLVFPAVSFID
+186 FSDLVFPAVSFID

-208 KQTLAGVADCINHI
+208 RQTLAGVSDCINHI

-234 NDAFMEGAVRSLVQN
+234 NDAFMEGAIKSLMKNVR
-249 VHIVLEE
+249 IVLEDPE
-256 PDNYNARAEIFY
+256 NYDARAEIFY

-280 GNSEGGWPMHAIE
+280 GNSESGWPMHAIE

-302 THGEGLAIVTPRWM
+302 NHGEGLAIVTPRWM
-316 RHILHSTS
+316 KHILSEKT
-324 GELHEQ
+324 L
-330 VVERITSFGRNVFGT
+330 ERFVAFGTGVFGIDPAL
-345 ETPEESIQAVHAF
+345 PEMEIAEKAIQSIHDF
-358 YEGIGIPMTLGA
+358 YREIGLPMTLRE

-391 DQAWVPLHEEDIAA
+391 ENAWAPLYEEDIAA